1 MTFDKEI
8 GERFGI
14 IYGDSKLIF
23 IKTGRGGSIYGYNNK
38 YLKLSKH
45 IRDCLGYSVVISANP
60 ENSECDLHGEL
71 QEIKDYV
78 PSYDETF
85 YIGISNGA
93 IVGAQQGYII
103 DDVKK
108 MLLVNGPLIINPHKT
123 IMGLE
128 KFCGNTCLVYGDNDP
143 SYPYLKILQLQKLPN
158 VEVKVVVGADH
169 NFSNKEEQ
177 LESSIIEFLQ

>member
-1 MTFDKEI
+1 MIFDKEI
-8 GERFGI
+8 GEKFGI
-14 IYGDSKLIF
+14 INGDSKLIF

-60 ENSECDLHGEL
+60 ENSECELHGEL

-78 PSYDETF
+78 PSYDEIF

-103 DDVKK
+103 EDVKK

-143 SYPYLKILQLQKLPN
+143 SYPYLEILQLQKLPN